1 MRILIT
7 AGPTREYIDPVRYI
21 TNGSTGQMGYACAVQ
36 AVSRGHNVTLVS
48 GPVQLSRPDGV
59 KFIPVVSA
67 ADMAKAVLDEFSGI
81 DCVIMTAAVADYTPA
96 VKSDHKIVKMPGDMH
111 LHMVRTMDILAKLGQ
126 IKNNSQK
133 LIGFAL
139 QDENARENACRKL
152 QEKNLDAII
161 LNDVSALG
169 EKNNTI
175 QILRRDSQKWDIR
188 ENTPKSELGMTI
200 IELAENLCC

>member
-21 TNGSTGQMGYACAVQ
+21 TNGSTGQMGYACALQ
-36 AVSRGHNVTLVS
+36 AVARGHRVTLIS
-48 GPVQLSRPDGV
+48 GPVHLPRPDGV
-59 KFIPVVSA
+59 KFISVVSA
-67 ADMAKAVLDEFSGI
+67 ADMAKAVLHEFSDI

-96 VKSDHKIVKMPGDMH
+96 VISDHKIVKMPGDMQ
-111 LHMVRTMDILAKLGQ
+111 LHMIRTMDILAKLGQ

-139 QDENARENACRKL
+139 QDENARENASRKL
-152 QEKNLDAII
+152 QEKNLDAIV

-175 QILRRDSQKWDIR
+175 QILRRHSQNWQII
-188 ENTPKSELGMTI
+188 ENMPKSELGITI
-200 IELAENLCC
+200 IDLAESLCD